1 MFELIVCLLGDN
13 ESLDPIGG
21 ILDLLVGKIQWSD
34 HSNDDTVNV
43 QMIGSFRGG
52 LSKSGPGRES
62 SVIRNPSLRQK
73 KGAPKRK
80 RTKGGDEIAQSK
92 SKKKDESEEKANS
105 NEEVETINDDFDDEN
120 PGNVENRAG
129 RPPHARKGKGK

>member
-1 MFELIVCLLGDN
+1 M
-13 ESLDPIGG
+13 
-21 ILDLLVGKIQWSD
+21 
-34 HSNDDTVNV
+34 
-43 QMIGSFRGG
+43 
-52 LSKSGPGRES
+52 
-62 SVIRNPSLRQK
+62 RQK

-105 NEEVETINDDFDDEN
+105 NEEVETISDDDFDDEN
-120 PGNVENRAG
+120 VGNVENRAG